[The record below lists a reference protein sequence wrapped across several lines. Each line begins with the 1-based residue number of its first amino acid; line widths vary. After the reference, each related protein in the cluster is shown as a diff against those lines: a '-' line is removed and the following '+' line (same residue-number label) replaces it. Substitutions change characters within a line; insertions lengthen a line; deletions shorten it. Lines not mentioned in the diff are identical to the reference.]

1 MSFAPGEYH
10 VYVDQPVDFPST
22 IAQPTFIRSNAVAY
36 PNPSAGLFAIEFPE
50 KVDMNSVQIF
60 DMNGREVTTE
70 FSLATQHQGHGIQFV
85 NNTLSEGVYILRV
98 RSEKQQF
105 NARVVLSNNR

>member
-1 MSFAPGEYH
+1 M
-10 VYVDQPVDFPST
+10 DFPSA
-22 IAQPTFIRSNAVAY
+22 IAEPTLVRSNAVAY

-60 DMNGREVTTE
+60 NLNGREVTAG
-70 FSLATQHQGHGIQFV
+70 FSLASLHKGHVIQFV
-85 NNTLSEGVYILRV
+85 NNTLSEGVYTVQV

-105 NARVVLSNNR
+105 NARVMLSNNR